1 MRASVAADLASSS
14 AVMSAPAN
22 CTGCCVDEEEDAGA
36 PVAGS
41 GGGDEEEEAEEDD
54 DESARASAGGE
65 RASDDRASND
75 RVASA
80 TRGRAIYLDRGDLAT
95 ASRNASM
102 TTARPLQQRWTLES
116 AIKKVSME

>member
-22 CTGCCVDEEEDAGA
+22 CTGCCVDEEDAGA

-41 GGGDEEEEAEEDD
+41 GGGDEEEEEAEEVD

-65 RASDDRASND
+65 RASDDRED

-80 TRGRAIYLDRGDLAT
+80 TRERAIYLARFPAW
-95 ASRNASM
+95 NA
-102 TTARPLQQRWTLES
+102 R
-116 AIKKVSME
+116 